1 MRNLVS
7 AALRVGAVLLFV
19 QPLAMAS
26 TALNLQSRDFDIVLD
41 SESQA
46 LVSLKPKQ
54 GDGFDFAPSKLSK
67 TRSGDGYYQL
77 GDLDLRLRAAG
88 ESQWQDYSTA
98 YRREPARELPR
109 VDDGKTLAAAEVSLR
124 LPSEL
129 GLRVVRRWASSGDG
143 SLVLR
148 FELTN
153 AGPRDIELGGVGLA
167 MVFDNVLSDRTLAQ
181 AHTEASFAD
190 PYIGLDAG
198 YLQVTR
204 LNGQG
209 PALIVAGESGTPFEA
224 YRPIADNKDESGKA
238 LLLNDATKRGQTFEG
253 FYSWMAAS
261 RGFAEQ
267 EWKGAV
273 QWNEPTT
280 VTLRRDETRR
290 FGVQFLVSKSIR
302 EIERTLVSHARPV
315 AVGLPGYVLPTDLP
329 GDLWIRSRQSIRS
342 VVAQPAGALE
352 IAAAKAEGWS
362 RYKVTGRRWGRAR
375 LVITYDDGSR
385 QAIHYFVTKP
395 SATVLGDLG
404 RFISTRHWYD
414 DPSDPF
420 KRGPSFMTFDRE
432 RNAVVLQDQRVWMAG
447 LSDEGGAGAWLALIM
462 KQLGAPDASE
472 IEKFERFVTQTLDGR
487 LQVNEGPDK
496 FGVRKSLFYYEPQPP
511 QGVRYDPAIDWT
523 KWSAWRKSQADSVV
537 RSFNY
542 VHVAAAHWVLYR
554 LARYHDGVVKAH
566 DWRWYLDRAY
576 QTALAMPRLAPEY
589 VKFGQM
595 EGEVFVEILRDLQDE
610 GMTAEAAQ
618 IEQAMRQ
625 RADHWAAEEYP
636 FGSEMPWDSTGQPE
650 VYAWMRYFQKGAK
663 ADLTREVILGY
674 DPSIPSWGYNGNAR
688 RYWDFMYAGKT
699 AQLERQLH
707 HYGSANNALP
717 LLDSFRRDPSDIH
730 LLRVAYGGLM
740 GTLTNIDQDGF
751 GSAAFHSNPDLMRFD
766 AYNGDYG
773 SAFYGYAYGIGSY
786 LARHPVFG
794 NVGFGGLTEE
804 QGSVVT
810 LVPRDGFRTRV
821 FLAEPGLWLTLD
833 GGKFARVEYDRSSG
847 NVKVILDAAD
857 AFTSKAHLRVEST
870 RPETAYEPRASLR
883 RERGR
888 YVIPLGKME
897 TALQFSRARR

>member
-1 MRNLVS
+1 MRNVVS
-7 AALRVGAVLLFV
+7 AALRVGAVWLFV
-19 QPLAMAS
+19 HPLAMAS
-26 TALNLQSRDFDIVLD
+26 TALTLQSRDFDVVLD
-41 SESQA
+41 GPSQT

-54 GDGFDFAPSKLSK
+54 GDGFDFAPSKLQS

-77 GDLDLRLRAAG
+77 GDIDLRLRTAG

-98 YRREPARELPR
+98 FRREPARELPR
-109 VDDGKTLAAAEVSLR
+109 DAKTLAAAEISMGVPR
-124 LPSEL
+124 EL
-129 GLRVVRRWASSGDG
+129 GLRVVRRWQIGDNG
-143 SLVLR
+143 HLSLR

-153 AGPRDIELGGVGLA
+153 AGQRDIELGGVGLA
-167 MVFDNVLSDRTLAQ
+167 MVFDNVLSKRSLAE

-209 PALIVAGESGTPFEA
+209 PALIVAGENGTPFEA
-224 YRPIADNKDESGKA
+224 YRPIADKKDESGKA
-238 LLLNDATKRGQTFEG
+238 LLLNDATQRGQTFEG
-253 FYSWMAAS
+253 FYTWMAAS
-261 RGFAEQ
+261 RGFAER
-267 EWKGAV
+267 EWKGAE

-280 VTLRRDETRR
+280 VTLRRGETRR
-290 FGVQFLVSKSIR
+290 FGVQFLVSKTIR
-302 EIERTLVSHARPV
+302 DIEHTLSANARPV
-315 AVGLPGYVLPTDLP
+315 AVGIPGYVLPTDLT
-329 GDLWIRSRQSIRS
+329 GDLWLSSRQAISS

-352 IAAAKAEGWS
+352 IAAADGVQGWS
-362 RYKVTGRRWGRAR
+362 RYRVTGKQWGRSR
-375 LVITYDDGSR
+375 LTITYADGTR
-385 QAIHYFVTKP
+385 QAVHYFVTKP
-395 SATVLGDLG
+395 SATVLDDLG
-404 RFISTRHWYD
+404 RFIATKHWYD

-420 KRGPSFMTFDRE
+420 KRGPSFMTYDRE

-447 LSDEGGAGAWLALIM
+447 LSDEGGAGAWLALVM
-462 KQLGAPDASE
+462 KQLGAPNASE
-472 IEKFERFVTQTLDGR
+472 IERFERFVTQTLDGR
-487 LQVNEGPDK
+487 LQVNEGPEK
-496 FGVRKSLFYYEPQPP
+496 FGVRKSLFYYEPQAP

-554 LARYHDGVVKAH
+554 LARYHEGLVKAH

-576 QTALAMPRLAPEY
+576 QTALAMPKLAPEY
-589 VKFGQM
+589 AKFGQM
-595 EGEVFVEILRDLQDE
+595 EGEVFIEILRDLQDE
-610 GMTAEAAQ
+610 GMKAEASQ
-618 IEQAMRQ
+618 LEQAMRQ

-650 VYAWMRYFQKGAK
+650 VYAWMRYFGNTAK

-674 DPSIPSWGYNGNAR
+674 DPTLPSWGYNGNAR

-717 LLDSFRRDPSDIH
+717 LLDSFRRDPRDIH

-740 GTLTNIDQDGF
+740 GTLTNIDQEGF
-751 GSAAFHSNPDLMRFD
+751 GSAAFHSNPDLLRFD
-766 AYNGDYG
+766 GYNGDYG

-794 NVGFGGLTEE
+794 NVGFGGSTQER
-804 QGSVVT
+804 GSIVSF
-810 LVPRDGFRTRV
+810 VPRDGFRTRV
-821 FLAEPGLWLTLD
+821 FLAEAGLWLTLD
-833 GGKFARVEYDRSSG
+833 AGKFARLDYDRNSG
-847 NVKVILDAAD
+847 NVSVYLDSAD
-857 AFTSKAHLRVEST
+857 EFTSKAQLRIEST
-870 RPETAYEPRASLR
+870 RSGAGYRPSTTLNKH
-883 RERGR
+883 RGR
-888 YVIPLGKME
+888 YVISLGKSE
-897 TALQFSRARR
+897 TSVQLTPAR